1 MAIYKLH
8 DDNDRFAGSSDG
20 ATFQKC
26 GTSFGIRSRKVPLQK
41 RSVKQTR
48 QRNIFQSVATEW
60 YKRTSFQKGTYATQ
74 APNHLRTDSLGN
86 TYELEPNVLQNSQNV
101 WRVNSQLAKGT
112 TMPAAISP
120 TVIVG
125 AFVTWDLSAQSLIIG
140 TTPNIVP
147 SQNVAVQYV
156 SAPQSTPNLNFPI
169 QDMKVLIRIA
179 AGFGHNV
186 NRWSNYVALFGD
198 QSNNVGRFVN
208 VIEIWFQASTGQELS
223 RFQHFGFLQ
232 A

>member
-8 DDNDRFAGSSDG
+8 DDNDRFAGSSNG

-26 GTSFGIRSRKVPLQK
+26 GTSFGIRARKVPLQK

-74 APNHLRTDSLGN
+74 APNHIRTDSLGN
-86 TYELEPNVLQNSQNV
+86 TYELEPNVLQNSQNA
-101 WRVNSQLAKGT
+101 WRVNSQLAKAV
-112 TMPAAISP
+112 TMPSPITPTIIAA
-120 TVIVG
+120 
-125 AFVTWDLSAQSLIIG
+125 AFCTWDLSAQNLVIG
-140 TTPNIVP
+140 TTPNTVP
-147 SQNVAVQYV
+147 SQNVAVQFV
-156 SAPQSTPNLNFPI
+156 SAPQNTPNLNFPI
-169 QDMKVLIRIA
+169 ENMVPLVRIA

-186 NRWSNYVALFGD
+186 NRWSNYVALFG
-198 QSNNVGRFVN
+198 SMNNQVGRYMN
-208 VIEIWFQASTGQELS
+208 IIEIWYQASTGQELS

-232 A
+232 P

>member
-1 MAIYKLH
+1 MARYILH
-8 DDNDRFAGSSDG
+8 DDNDRFAGSSNG

-26 GTSFGIRSRKVPLQK
+26 GTTFSIRSRKVPLAK
-41 RSVKQTR
+41 RTVKQTR

-60 YKRTSFQKGTYATQ
+60 YKRTTFQKNTYGTQ
-74 APNHLRTDSLGN
+74 APNWPRTDSLGN
-86 TYELEPNVLQNSQNV
+86 TYELQRNVLQNSQNI
-101 WRVNSQLAKGT
+101 WRVNSFLAKGT
-112 TMPAAISP
+112 TMPAPISP
-120 TVIVG
+120 TIIVG
-125 AFVTWDLSAQSLIIG
+125 ASVQWDLSLQNLVIS

-156 SAPQSTPNLNFPI
+156 SAPQLTPNLTFPI
-169 QDMKVLIRIA
+169 ENMRVLTRIA

-186 NRWSNYVALFGD
+186 NRWNEYVALYGPM
-198 QSNNVGRFVN
+198 NNSVGLYVN

-223 RFQHFGFLQ
+223 RFQHFGVLM

>member
-1 MAIYKLH
+1 MAIYKLA
-8 DDNDRFAGSSDG
+8 DDVDRFKGSRGG
-20 ATFQKC
+20 AVFQAC

-48 QRNIFQSVATEW
+48 QRNIFESVATEW
-60 YKRTSFQKGTYATQ
+60 YKRSAFQKGTYATQ
-74 APNHLRTDSLGN
+74 APNFTRVDSLGN
-86 TYELEPNVLQNSQNV
+86 VYELEPNVLQNSQNI
-101 WRVNSQLAKGT
+101 WRVNSQLSKGT
-112 TMPAAISP
+112 TMPAAITP
-120 TVIVG
+120 TIITSASVQ
-125 AFVTWDLSAQSLIIG
+125 WDLSLQNLVISTG
-140 TTPNIVP
+140 PNIVP

-156 SAPQSTPNLNFPI
+156 SAPQGAPNLNFPI
-169 QDMKVLIRIA
+169 ENMRVLVRIA

-198 QSNNVGRFVN
+198 QTNNVGRFIN

-223 RFQHFGFLQ
+223 RIQHYGVLM

>member
-8 DDNDRFAGSSDG
+8 DDNDRFAGSSNG

-26 GTSFGIRSRKVPLQK
+26 GTSFGIRARKVPLQK

-60 YKRTSFQKGTYATQ
+60 YKRSSFQKGTYATQ
-74 APNHLRTDSLGN
+74 SPNHPRTDSLGN
-86 TYELEPNVLQNSQNV
+86 VYELEPNVLQNSQNI
-101 WRVNSQLAKGT
+101 WRVNSFLNKGT
-112 TMPAAISP
+112 TMPAPITP

-125 AFVTWDLSAQSLIIG
+125 ATVTWDLSAQSLIIT

-156 SAPQSTPNLNFPI
+156 SAPQLTANLNFPI
-169 QDMKVLIRIA
+169 ENMKVLTRIA

-186 NRWSNYVALFGD
+186 NRWNEYVALFGS
-198 QSNNVGRFVN
+198 QNNNVGLFVN
-208 VIEIWFQASTGQELS
+208 VLEIWFQASTGQELS

-232 A
+232 P